1 MREPSGPALPDV
13 GVLGLVPDAW
23 STLWQPRHHVLSRL
37 ARYYR
42 VSYLEPAAGWR
53 DAFARNSSE
62 RATAPESPPGLVVRA
77 PEPWLPKFFRPG
89 WLSRLTFDAR
99 LRRARR
105 DLVRR
110 GCRKIVLYTWRP
122 DFERALDAIAFDLSC
137 YHIDDEYSFSSV
149 EQTLDP
155 RERRLIEKSDR
166 VFIHSPA
173 LLEKKGELNPHT
185 TFVPNGVDYAAH
197 ANPADE
203 PADLRDIPRPRI
215 GYTGRVKRQL
225 DWPLIEALVR
235 RHPQWQFVFV
245 GAAAP
250 HEEVNAARER
260 MADCPNV
267 HFLGAKAV
275 WDLAVYP
282 QHFDVCVMPYR
293 VDDYTRF
300 IYPMKVNEYLAAGAP
315 IVGSPIR
322 SLEAFGH
329 VVELADTPEAWSAA
343 IARAL
348 EPEAHRAERRA
359 ARQTVAREND
369 WDRLT
374 AKIARIMAE
383 GLGPDVVE
391 RFDTAQAREPGA

>member
-1 MREPSGPALPDV
+1 MRETPGPALPEV
-13 GVLGLVPDAW
+13 GVLGLVPDTW

-42 VSYLEPAAGWR
+42 VSYLEPTVGWR
-53 DAFARNSSE
+53 DALAGKSPE
-62 RATAPESPPGLVVRA
+62 RAVAPEPPPGLIVRA

-89 WLSRLTFDAR
+89 WLSRLTFDTR

-122 DFERALDAIAFDLSC
+122 DYERALDAIEFDLSC
-137 YHIDDEYSFSSV
+137 YHIDDEYTFSRV
-149 EQTLDP
+149 EQALDP
-155 RERRLIEKSDR
+155 RERRLIEQSDR

-185 TFVPNGVDYAAH
+185 TFVPNGVDYAAY
-197 ANPADE
+197 ANPAEE

-235 RHPQWQFVFV
+235 RHAEWQFVFV

-250 HEEVNAARER
+250 HEEVRAARER
-260 MADCPNV
+260 MADCSNV
-267 HFLGAKAV
+267 CFLGAKSV
-275 WDLAVYP
+275 WELAVYP
-282 QHFDVCVMPYR
+282 QHFDVCIMPYR

-300 IYPMKVNEYLAAGAP
+300 IYPMKVNEYLAGGTP

-322 SLEAFGH
+322 SLEAFDH
-329 VVELADTPEAWSAA
+329 VIELADTPEAWSAA
-343 IARAL
+343 LARSL
-348 EPEAHRAERRA
+348 EPEAQRADRRA
-359 ARQTVAREND
+359 ARQAAAREND

-383 GLGPDVVE
+383 GLGPEIVE
-391 RFDTAQAREPGA
+391 RFDAVQPPESGA